1 MSTDTVI
8 HDTAVTFHDEP
19 LSDKLGFV
27 HTQHIPDDFIASL
40 KRDKMDSARRPAGD
54 FLHMCS
60 IPVSVVE
67 DLQRLGYDV
76 MKEPVHETIR
86 MLKLF
91 GLDAF
96 ITSDKQI

>member
-1 MSTDTVI
+1 MSQDTVI
-8 HDTAVTFHDEP
+8 HDTRVTFHDDP
-19 LSDKLGFV
+19 MSDKLGFV
-27 HTQHIPDDFIASL
+27 HTQHIPDDFVAAL
-40 KRDKMDSARRPAGD
+40 KREKMDSARRPAGD

-67 DLQRLGYDV
+67 DLKRSGYDV
-76 MKEPVHETIR
+76 YREPVRETIR
-86 MLKLF
+86 MLKVV

>member
-1 MSTDTVI
+1 MSKAPLL
-8 HDTAVTFHDEP
+8 HDTQVTFHDDP
-19 LSDKLGFV
+19 MSDKLGFIN
-27 HTQHIPDDFIASL
+27 TQHIPDDFIASL
-40 KRDKMDSARRPAGD
+40 KREKMDSARRPAGD
-54 FLHMCS
+54 FLLMCS

-67 DLQRLGYDV
+67 DLKNHGYDV
-76 MKEPVHETIR
+76 AKEPIKDTIR